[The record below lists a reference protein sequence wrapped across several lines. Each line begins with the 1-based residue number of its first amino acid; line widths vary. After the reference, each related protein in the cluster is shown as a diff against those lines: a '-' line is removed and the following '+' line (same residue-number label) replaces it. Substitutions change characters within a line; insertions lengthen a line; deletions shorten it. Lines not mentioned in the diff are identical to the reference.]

1 MNSAQGSLRVSRKIK
16 PIDGTNGVSYELRT
30 SIESVYL
37 NPDGTPKDASFTAS
51 LYYISGD
58 SNPTNIHCEMFLNGN
73 IIGSGTSFTIPTSN
87 LRTIYKLTA
96 KVDGVIATE
105 KAIGIVKDGAD
116 SYVIDLTNNN
126 STVNCDKDGN
136 VVGTLQSTQANVYK
150 GGTLDTGWVFTIN
163 NADGATC
170 TINNGLV
177 TVTSIIKDVTAIE
190 IKATKNGFSDKY
202 IIYTITKVYAGA
214 NGDAAISYWL
224 IPSANAISR
233 NKSGV
238 LMPVSIT
245 IIKMKQVGSQSA
257 AETTDG
263 ILTYL
268 ASNNDTG
275 VISSALNIN
284 ANWSYVDIIYT
295 IDNVIVDQERI
306 PIITDGLDGLGIS
319 SIVKTYN
326 VSASQ
331 DTQPTVWLSSI
342 PTMNETSGKYLWMKT
357 VTTYTDNSSIT
368 EIHIAAVYGDRGID
382 SNLLDW
388 VNDWNSTATTIG
400 TNYICSP
407 KAFFGTVN
415 HSNNTITG
423 IALGNIINGYN
434 GISAFNSLGENTFYL
449 DTDGNVKAKGE
460 INATSGIFENVTI
473 NESCN
478 VKGTLNGVTGSFKSL
493 DCINTEGVKM
503 GSISFGD
510 DGKIWFDGKML
521 HQGPG
526 ALFYMSNAWIRS
538 DFGAATRNMAY
549 VSGNTIRFKSVLG
562 DQVDAMTQNTDS
574 SGRSYYDVPTYGTN
588 GYANGMPL
596 DEIIIELSSSPIIDK
611 FNIVMYNTRRVLLI
625 NSNNN
630 KSLYIYSNGNLVE
643 IVGGAVCELV
653 QVDPSYMSPT
663 PTYGVLGRGLLIGG
677 IKDNNW

>member
-58 SNPTNIHCEMFLNGN
+58 SNPTNIHCEIFLNDVS
-73 IIGSGTSFTIPTSN
+73 IGSGTSFTIPTSN

-105 KAIGIVKDGAD
+105 KIIGVVKDGSDGITYTIRTGVEVVPLD
-116 SYVIDLTNNN
+116 SNGIPKISNFIASLYKNVGNN
-126 STVNCDKDGN
+126 SPVNITANYYMNDVFIGSGTSVSISVDAQISSYPITAKIDNIIVAVKQIGTIKDG
-136 VVGTLQSTQANVYK
+136 
-150 GGTLDTGWVFTIN
+150 
-163 NADGATC
+163 
-170 TINNGLV
+170 
-177 TVTSIIKDVTAIE
+177 E
-190 IKATKNGFSDKY
+190 
-202 IIYTITKVYAGA
+202 
-214 NGDAAISYWL
+214 
-224 IPSANAISR
+224 
-233 NKSGV
+233 
-238 LMPVSIT
+238 
-245 IIKMKQVGSQSA
+245 
-257 AETTDG
+257 E
-263 ILTYL
+263 
-268 ASNNDTG
+268 
-275 VISSALNIN
+275 
-284 ANWSYVDIIYT
+284 
-295 IDNVIVDQERI
+295 
-306 PIITDGLDGLGIS
+306 GLGIS

-357 VTTYTDNSSIT
+357 VTTYTDGSSIT

-449 DTDGNVKAKGE
+449 DTNGNVKAKGE

-510 DGKIWFDGKML
+510 DGRIWFDGKMY

-538 DFGAATRNMAY
+538 DFGAATRNTAY
-549 VSGNTIRFKSVLG
+549 VSGNIIRFKSVLG
-562 DQVDAMTQNTDS
+562 DQVDAMTQNTDN
-574 SGRSYYDVPTYGTN
+574 SGRAYYDVPTLGTN
-588 GYANGMPL
+588 GYASGMPL

-630 KSLYIYSNGNLVE
+630 KSLYIYSNGNLIE
-643 IVGGAVCELV
+643 IVGGSVCELV

>member
-30 SIESVYL
+30 SIESVHL
-37 NPDGTPKDASFTAS
+37 KPDGTPKDATFTAS

-58 SNPTNIHCEMFLNGN
+58 SNPTNIYCEMFLNDFF
-73 IIGSGTSFTIPTSN
+73 IGSGTSFTIYPSN
-87 LRTIYKLTA
+87 LITGYKLTA

-105 KAIGIVKDGAD
+105 KTIGIVK
-116 SYVIDLTNNN
+116 
-126 STVNCDKDGN
+126 
-136 VVGTLQSTQANVYK
+136 
-150 GGTLDTGWVFTIN
+150 
-163 NADGATC
+163 
-170 TINNGLV
+170 
-177 TVTSIIKDVTAIE
+177 
-190 IKATKNGFSDKY
+190 
-202 IIYTITKVYAGA
+202 
-214 NGDAAISYWL
+214 
-224 IPSANAISR
+224 
-233 NKSGV
+233 
-238 LMPVSIT
+238 
-245 IIKMKQVGSQSA
+245 
-257 AETTDG
+257 
-263 ILTYL
+263 
-268 ASNNDTG
+268 
-275 VISSALNIN
+275 
-284 ANWSYVDIIYT
+284 
-295 IDNVIVDQERI
+295 
-306 PIITDGLDGLGIS
+306 DGLGIS

-331 DTQPTVWLSSI
+331 DTQPTEWLPSI

-357 VTTYTDNSSIT
+357 VTTYTDGSSIT

-388 VNDWNSTATTIG
+388 VNDWDSTATTIG

-415 HSNNTITG
+415 HPNNTITG

-449 DTDGNVKAKGE
+449 DTNGNVKAKGE

-510 DGKIWFDGKML
+510 DGRIWFDGKMY

-574 SGRSYYDVPTYGTN
+574 SGRAYYDVPTYGTN

-596 DEIIIELSSSPIIDK
+596 DEIIIKLSSSPLIDK

>member
-30 SIESVYL
+30 SIESVHL
-37 NPDGTPKDASFTAS
+37 KPDGTPKDATFTAS

-58 SNPTNIHCEMFLNGN
+58 SNPTNIHCEIFLNDVS
-73 IIGSGTSFTIPTSN
+73 IGSGTSFTIPTSN
-87 LRTIYKLTA
+87 LITIYKLTA

-105 KAIGIVKDGAD
+105 KIIGVVKDGSDGITYTIRTGVEVVPLD
-116 SYVIDLTNNN
+116 SNGIPKISNFIASLYKNVGNN
-126 STVNCDKDGN
+126 SPVNITANYYMNDVFIGSGTS
-136 VVGTLQSTQANVYK
+136 VSISVGAQIASYSITAKIDNIIVAVKQI
-150 GGTLDTGWVFTIN
+150 GT
-163 NADGATC
+163 
-170 TINNGLV
+170 
-177 TVTSIIKDVTAIE
+177 IKD
-190 IKATKNGFSDKY
+190 
-202 IIYTITKVYAGA
+202 
-214 NGDAAISYWL
+214 
-224 IPSANAISR
+224 
-233 NKSGV
+233 
-238 LMPVSIT
+238 
-245 IIKMKQVGSQSA
+245 
-257 AETTDG
+257 
-263 ILTYL
+263 
-268 ASNNDTG
+268 
-275 VISSALNIN
+275 
-284 ANWSYVDIIYT
+284 
-295 IDNVIVDQERI
+295 
-306 PIITDGLDGLGIS
+306 
-319 SIVKTYN
+319 
-326 VSASQ
+326 
-331 DTQPTVWLSSI
+331 
-342 PTMNETSGKYLWMKT
+342 
-357 VTTYTDNSSIT
+357 
-368 EIHIAAVYGDRGID
+368 GDRGID

-388 VNDWNSTATTIG
+388 VNDWNGTATTIG

-449 DTDGNVKAKGE
+449 DTNGNVKAKGE
-460 INATSGIFENVTI
+460 INATSGNFENVTI

-503 GSISFGD
+503 GSISFGS
-510 DGKIWFDGKML
+510 DGNIWFDGKIF
-521 HQGPG
+521 HSGTG
-526 ALFYMSNAWIRS
+526 ALFYMNNIWVRG

-549 VSGNTIRFKSVLG
+549 VSGNTIRFKSALG

-574 SGRSYYDVPTYGTN
+574 HGRAYYDVPTGGTN

-596 DEIIIELSSSPIIDK
+596 DEIIIKLSSSPLIDK

-630 KSLYIYSNGNLVE
+630 KSLYIYSNGNLIE
-643 IVGGAVCELV
+643 IVGGSVCELV